1 MNYWIKENNFDLL
14 SKEQM
19 EFNSFTIMNRTL
31 IIKKIKSAN
40 FDKYDF
46 MKEGIMKATQQLSNN
61 MKM

>member
-31 IIKKIKSAN
+31 IIKKN
-40 FDKYDF
+40 
-46 MKEGIMKATQQLSNN
+46 
-61 MKM
+61 